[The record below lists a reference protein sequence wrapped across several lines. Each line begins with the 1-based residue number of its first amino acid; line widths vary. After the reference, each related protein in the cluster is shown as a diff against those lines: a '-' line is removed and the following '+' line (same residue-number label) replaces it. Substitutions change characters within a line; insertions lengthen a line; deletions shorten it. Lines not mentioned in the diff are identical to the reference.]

1 MPLVR
6 LPDRSHAFTPSLS
19 PISVNCRLNKMTQGI
34 LLLVLFALVAFAATA
49 EDAAAGVRGFLPQVE
64 AVSSSKITIRSFA
77 LRFEVLTLMLCF
89 LFLLPSK
96 LKAAVSQQVSNAV
109 GGVGFVMWAAL
120 IMGTTELYAM
130 LLGGAVYAAVKP
142 HFEDGINVSCRSGE
156 RSSGIA
162 ATSPAKMIRRWNRK
176 CCNN

>member
-109 GGVGFVMWAAL
+109 GGVGFVIGAAL
-120 IMGTTELYAM
+120 IMGTTRTTVLIS
-130 LLGGAVYAAVKP
+130 GGALYAAV
-142 HFEDGINVSCRSGE
+142 FQVGVTN
-156 RSSGIA
+156 IA
-162 ATSPAKMIRRWNRK
+162 KIS
-176 CCNN
+176 